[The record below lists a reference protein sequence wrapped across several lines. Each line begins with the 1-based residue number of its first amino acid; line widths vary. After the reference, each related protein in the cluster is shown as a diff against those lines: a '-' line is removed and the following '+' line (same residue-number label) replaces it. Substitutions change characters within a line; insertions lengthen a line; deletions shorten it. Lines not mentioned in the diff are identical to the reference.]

1 MPSIKCG
8 NCKNTHDT
16 VAAVRA
22 CYAATRRTS
31 AIAVMITPVADD
43 SYWDAQIQMGERAED
58 VRVAEYKMNRVDR
71 DIIDRQLEIYNAAAR
86 TPGADA
92 IGVRRENMFGG
103 KCVRCGGWVDAQAG
117 YLSAERNQDGRYD
130 LEHGACP
137 ENPAG
142 VPSRGAAAPTT
153 EPVDGIY
160 IVKGDDAVAYSYV
173 DRQDLVPFRQDSIYK
188 VYKMVHG
195 SGRQGVKRLTAT
207 VHPYGHALAGSPK
220 GEFEYLGLASKRLPK
235 NAVRMNL
242 EEAAKFGAIYGF
254 CCVCGRTLT
263 KEESIAAGIG
273 PICSGKGWM

>member
-1 MPSIKCG
+1 MSSIKCG

-22 CYAATRRTS
+22 CYATTRRTS
-31 AIAVMITPVADD
+31 AIAVMITPVGDD
-43 SYWDAQIQMGERAED
+43 AYWDAQIQASERAED
-58 VRVAEYKMNRVDR
+58 TRVAEYKMNRDATAHRAAYEVLDMRTSAHVD
-71 DIIDRQLEIYNAAAR
+71 AS
-86 TPGADA
+86 
-92 IGVRRENMFGG
+92 GVRRENMFGG
-103 KCVRCGGWVDAQAG
+103 KCTRCGGWVEAQAG

-142 VPSRGAAAPTT
+142 APSRGAGAPTT

-160 IVKGDDAVAYSYV
+160 VVKGDDAVAYSYV
-173 DRQDLVPFRQDSIYK
+173 DRQDLVPFRQDAIYK

-235 NAVRMNL
+235 NAIRMNL

-273 PICSGKGWM
+273 PICAGKGWM